1 MNQNV
6 NTRNI
11 ILDALIEIN
20 EKDRFTH
27 IVLPEVLKKYQYL
40 DNIDRSFISRTIL
53 GTVERKITLDYIINL
68 FSKTPVNKM
77 KPVIRNILRMST
89 YQLIYMEGVKDF
101 AVCNE
106 AVRLSVKKGFTA
118 LKGFVNGVL
127 RTIARKK
134 NKIEM
139 PQELWLK
146 YSTPRW
152 IVDKWLKEYGKE
164 NTEAILKAQYSK
176 RPLTVRCNFN
186 HCTREELVKRLT
198 AENVRAKVIEEPDCA
213 LEIEGFDYLNKL
225 NTFAN
230 GDFFVQD
237 LSSMMVCYAINPE
250 KDSYVI
256 DLCAAPG
263 GKSLH
268 IAEFMD
274 NTGFV
279 EARDVSDNKVMM
291 INENIDRLN
300 LCNIK
305 AVVKDATVKW
315 EDSVE
320 KADVVIA
327 DLPCS
332 GLGILNKK
340 PDIKYHASE
349 EKCHELSELQKKILD
364 NSKEYVKHGGKFCFS
379 TCTLNYEENMGNVE
393 HILSYGDYV
402 LVDFED
408 RVPDNMKKY
417 YKKGILEIIPDE
429 NNNFDGFF
437 IALFRRK

>member
-1 MNQNV
+1 MCI
-6 NTRNI
+6 R
-11 ILDALIEIN
+11 DS
-20 EKDRFTH
+20 TH

-127 RTIARKK
+127 RTIAREK

-186 HCTREELVKRLT
+186 H
-198 AENVRAKVIEEPDCA
+198 
-213 LEIEGFDYLNKL
+213 
-225 NTFAN
+225 
-230 GDFFVQD
+230 
-237 LSSMMVCYAINPE
+237 LSLI
-250 KDSYVI
+250 
-256 DLCAAPG
+256 
-263 GKSLH
+263 H
-268 IAEFMD
+268 I
-274 NTGFV
+274 
-279 EARDVSDNKVMM
+279 
-291 INENIDRLN
+291 
-300 LCNIK
+300 
-305 AVVKDATVKW
+305 
-315 EDSVE
+315 
-320 KADVVIA
+320 
-327 DLPCS
+327 
-332 GLGILNKK
+332 
-340 PDIKYHASE
+340 
-349 EKCHELSELQKKILD
+349 
-364 NSKEYVKHGGKFCFS
+364 
-379 TCTLNYEENMGNVE
+379 
-393 HILSYGDYV
+393 
-402 LVDFED
+402 
-408 RVPDNMKKY
+408 
-417 YKKGILEIIPDE
+417 
-429 NNNFDGFF
+429 
-437 IALFRRK
+437 

>member
-1 MNQNV
+1 M
-6 NTRNI
+6 
-11 ILDALIEIN
+11 
-20 EKDRFTH
+20 
-27 IVLPEVLKKYQYL
+27 
-40 DNIDRSFISRTIL
+40 
-53 GTVERKITLDYIINL
+53 
-68 FSKTPVNKM
+68 
-77 KPVIRNILRMST
+77 
-89 YQLIYMEGVKDF
+89 
-101 AVCNE
+101 
-106 AVRLSVKKGFTA
+106 
-118 LKGFVNGVL
+118 
-127 RTIARKK
+127 
-134 NKIEM
+134 
-139 PQELWLK
+139 
-146 YSTPRW
+146 
-152 IVDKWLKEYGKE
+152 
-164 NTEAILKAQYSK
+164 
-176 RPLTVRCNFN
+176 
-186 HCTREELVKRLT
+186 
-198 AENVRAKVIEEPDCA
+198 
-213 LEIEGFDYLNKL
+213 
-225 NTFAN
+225 
-230 GDFFVQD
+230 QD

-279 EARDVSDNKVMM
+279 EARDVSDNKVKM